1 MLAQNRCRRRQ
12 PTAGTLTLGEGLG
25 PSLGTRP
32 WAPPRRLIIFN
43 ILLLFVLFFFFCKLV
58 RPPLK
63 ALFLRRFAF
72 FWSHFQKMRV
82 LFFDTLIVGY
92 QGGIKMFSSSDAPL
106 FEVGP
111 PPVFKAFYVFWVIFR
126 SKKKSQNSLEKGG
139 AVTLKRG
146 TKNLAKTLICKAF
159 CPFSKKSSKFL
170 KKLKILQKKSKN
182 RQFLPNALIDSV
194 FFFKKWGR
202 TI

>member
-1 MLAQNRCRRRQ
+1 MGGRGGYTRPQCYMCLFFFPSDFAGLQNRSRRRQ

-43 ILLLFVLFFFFCKLV
+43 ILLLFVLFFFFCTLV

-82 LFFDTLIVGY
+82 LFFGTLIVGY
-92 QGGIKMFSSSDAPL
+92 QGGIKMFFCSDAPL
-106 FEVGP
+106 FLPIP
-111 PPVFKAFYVFWVIFR
+111 PPIFKAFYVFLAIF
-126 SKKKSQNSLEKGG
+126 SIK
-139 AVTLKRG
+139 
-146 TKNLAKTLICKAF
+146 
-159 CPFSKKSSKFL
+159 
-170 KKLKILQKKSKN
+170 KN
-182 RQFLPNALIDSV
+182 RKTP
-194 FFFKKWGR
+194 
-202 TI
+202 

>member
-1 MLAQNRCRRRQ
+1 MVFIRLFPHPLFHSFTPPFFISLFIQHLVIEADIGWQGWVYAPAVLHVFILLSQAILLAQNRCRRRQ

-72 FWSHFQKMRV
+72 FWSHFDKMRV
-82 LFFDTLIVGY
+82 LLFGTLIVGY
-92 QGGIKMFSSSDAPL
+92 QGGIKMFFCSDAPL
-106 FEVGP
+106 FGVGA
-111 PPVFKAFYVFWVIFR
+111 PPVFKAFYVFWAIF
-126 SKKKSQNSLEKGG
+126 SIKKNRKTAQ
-139 AVTLKRG
+139 KRG
-146 TKNLAKTLICKAF
+146 A
-159 CPFSKKSSKFL
+159 
-170 KKLKILQKKSKN
+170 
-182 RQFLPNALIDSV
+182 R
-194 FFFKKWGR
+194 
-202 TI
+202 

>member
-43 ILLLFVLFFFFCKLV
+43 TLLLFFRFFFFFSGV

-72 FWSHFQKMRV
+72 FWSHFDKMRV
-82 LFFDTLIVGY
+82 LLFDTLIVGY
-92 QGGIKMFSSSDAPL
+92 QGGVENFPSWSAPL
-106 FEVGP
+106 FLP
-111 PPVFKAFYVFWVIFR
+111 TSPPVFKTFYVFLAIF
-126 SKKKSQNSLEKGG
+126 SIK
-139 AVTLKRG
+139 
-146 TKNLAKTLICKAF
+146 
-159 CPFSKKSSKFL
+159 
-170 KKLKILQKKSKN
+170 KN
-182 RQFLPNALIDSV
+182 RKTA
-194 FFFKKWGR
+194 
-202 TI
+202 